1 MTQLTPIPDHAR
13 SVSNQLTVAVAADAH
28 ATLRAVRAVD
38 PFGPAIRA
46 TRALGLAERLA
57 LTPSGMSWRPEGA
70 SGRIDVRVD
79 VRVSGQAEDGS
90 TLTVVI
96 RFRASDQATHER
108 LLEAWPVVGPL
119 AANLSKRAA
128 RTIKHHAE
136 SDEYADEE
144 ASQEVRRAA

>member
-1 MTQLTPIPDHAR
+1 MTQLTPIAGDAR

-28 ATLRAVRAVD
+28 ATLRAVQAVD

-46 TRALGLAERLA
+46 MRALGLAERIA
-57 LTPSGMSWRPEGA
+57 LTPNGMSWQPEGA

-96 RFRASDQATHER
+96 RFRATDEATHER

-119 AANLSKRAA
+119 AATLSKRAA
-128 RTIKHHAE
+128 RTVKHHAE
-136 SDEYADEE
+136 SDEYEDEE
-144 ASQEVRRAA
+144 TSQEVRRAA

>member
-1 MTQLTPIPDHAR
+1 M
-13 SVSNQLTVAVAADAH
+13 SNQLTVAVAADAH
-28 ATLRAVRAVD
+28 TTLRAVQAVD

-46 TRALGLAERLA
+46 IRALGLAERVA
-57 LTPSGMSWRPEGA
+57 LTPNGMSWRPEGA

-96 RFRASDQATHER
+96 RFRATDEATHER

-119 AANLSKRAA
+119 AATLSKRAA
-128 RTIKHHAE
+128 RTVKHHAE
-136 SDEYADEE
+136 SDDYEDGETTE
-144 ASQEVRRAA
+144 AVARAA

>member
-1 MTQLTPIPDHAR
+1 MTQLTPIAGDGR

-28 ATLRAVRAVD
+28 ATLRAVQAVD

-46 TRALGLAERLA
+46 MRALGLAERIA
-57 LTPSGMSWRPEGA
+57 LTSNGMSWRPEGA

-96 RFRASDQATHER
+96 RFRATDQATHER

-119 AANLSKRAA
+119 AATLSKRAA
-128 RTIKHHAE
+128 RTVKHHAE
-136 SDEYADEE
+136 SADDET
-144 ASQEVRRAA
+144 SQEVRRAA

>member
-1 MTQLTPIPDHAR
+1 MTQLTPIPGDAR
-13 SVSNQLTVAVAADAH
+13 SVSNRLTVSVAADAH
-28 ATLRAVRAVD
+28 ATLRAVHAVD

-46 TRALGLAERLA
+46 MRALGLAERIA
-57 LTPSGMSWRPEGA
+57 LTPNGMSWQPEGA

-96 RFRASDQATHER
+96 RFRATDEATHER

-119 AANLSKRAA
+119 AATLSKRAA
-128 RTIKHHAE
+128 RTVKHHAE
-136 SDEYADEE
+136 SDEYADEQT
-144 ASQEVRRAA
+144 SQEVRRAA

>member
-1 MTQLTPIPDHAR
+1 MTQLTPIAGDAR

-28 ATLRAVRAVD
+28 ATLRAVQAVD

-46 TRALGLAERLA
+46 MRALGLAERVA
-57 LTPSGMSWRPEGA
+57 LTPNGMSWQPEGA

-96 RFRASDQATHER
+96 RFRATDEATHER

-119 AANLSKRAA
+119 AATLSKRAA
-128 RTIKHHAE
+128 RMVKHHAE
-136 SDEYADEE
+136 SDDYEDGETTA
-144 ASQEVRRAA
+144 EVARAA

>member
-1 MTQLTPIPDHAR
+1 MTHLTPIPGDAR
-13 SVSNQLTVAVAADAH
+13 TVSNQLTVAVASDANT
-28 ATLRAVRAVD
+28 TLRAVQAVD

-46 TRALGLAERLA
+46 MRALGLAERVA
-57 LTPSGMSWRPEGA
+57 LTPSGMSWQPEGA
-70 SGRIDVRVD
+70 SGRVDVRVD

-96 RFRASDQATHER
+96 RFRATDQASHER

-128 RTIKHHAE
+128 RTVKHHAE
-136 SDEYADEE
+136 SDDYADEE
-144 ASQEVRRAA
+144 TTTEFRRAA